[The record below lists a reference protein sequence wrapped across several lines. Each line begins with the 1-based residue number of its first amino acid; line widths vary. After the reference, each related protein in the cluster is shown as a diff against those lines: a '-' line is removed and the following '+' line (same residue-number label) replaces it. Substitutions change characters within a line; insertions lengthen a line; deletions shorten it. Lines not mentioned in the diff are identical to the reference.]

1 MSGRTNEEEA
11 VVFAK
16 SMENMSGIQQSKVV
30 KDRKSDPDVPADD
43 VIESAKA
50 GTKVTQVVVTLSATV
65 HSSLQSF
72 AKAEGQTQ
80 DDAAAAL
87 IEEGLQQKGF

>member
-1 MSGRTNEEEA
+1 MTGTTNEKDA

-16 SMENMSGIQQSKVV
+16 EMKTMSGAQQSKII
-30 KDRKSDPDVPADD
+30 KERESNPDVPVDD
-43 VIESAKA
+43 VIESAKT
-50 GTKVTQVVVTLSATV
+50 GTKVTQVIVTLSATV
-65 HSSLQSF
+65 HSSLQGF
-72 AKAEGQTQ
+72 AKAEGQGQ

>member
-1 MSGRTNEEEA
+1 MP
-11 VVFAK
+11 V
-16 SMENMSGIQQSKVV
+16 
-30 KDRKSDPDVPADD
+30 DD
-43 VIESAKA
+43 VIESAKT

-72 AKAEGQTQ
+72 AKEEGQTQ
-80 DDAAAAL
+80 DEAAATL